1 MDIRTRE
8 AIRYLGY
15 GKHAI
20 DERTS
25 ELIQCSFEELEQVSD
40 AKFIYRIFEIS
51 ELNTNELMIGTLKVQ
66 SEKLY
71 RNLHGCH
78 AVVLFCATLGTGV
91 DLLMKRYTVTDMA
104 KTAVLQACAA
114 ALLEE
119 YCDNIQKQI
128 ATELAKGE
136 YLRPRFSP
144 GYGDF
149 SILHQKDLLQMVDAS
164 KKIGLSMTDG
174 YMLTPM
180 KSITALIGIS
190 YESADCHMS
199 GCKVCS
205 RTDCA
210 YRRSEG

>member
-8 AIRYLGY
+8 AVRYLGY

-25 ELIQCSFEELEQVSD
+25 ELIQSSFNELEQVSD

-51 ELNTNELMIGTLKVQ
+51 ELDSNELKIGTLKVQ
-66 SEKLY
+66 SKNLY
-71 RNLHGCH
+71 KNLHRCH
-78 AVVLFCATLGTGV
+78 AVVVLCATLGTNV
-91 DLLMKRYTVTDMA
+91 DLLMKRYAITDIA
-104 KTAVLQACAA
+104 KAAVLQACAA

-128 ATELAKGE
+128 AIDLAEGE

-149 SILHQKDLLQMVDAS
+149 SILHQKELLQMLDAT
-164 KKIGLSMTDG
+164 KRIGLSITDG
-174 YMLTPM
+174 HMLTPT
-180 KSITALIGIS
+180 KSITAVIGIS
-190 YESADCHMS
+190 YEKTDCHTS
-199 GCKVCS
+199 GCEVCS
-205 RTDCA
+205 KTDCT
-210 YRRSEG
+210 YRRSE

>member
-8 AIRYLGY
+8 AVRYLGY

-25 ELIQCSFEELEQVSD
+25 DLIQSSFDELGQVAD
-40 AKFIYRIFEIS
+40 VKFIYRIFEIS
-51 ELNTNELMIGTLKVQ
+51 ELDTNELMIGTLKVQ

-78 AVVLFCATLGTGV
+78 AAVLFCATLGTSV
-91 DLLMKRYTVTDMA
+91 DLLMKRYAVIDMA
-104 KTAVLQACAA
+104 KATVLQACAA

-119 YCDNIQKQI
+119 YCDNIQEQI
-128 ATELAKGE
+128 AKGLSEGE

-149 SILHQKDLLQMVDAS
+149 SILHQRDLLQLLDAS

-180 KSITALIGIS
+180 KSITAVIGIS
-190 YESADCHMS
+190 HECTDCHMS
-199 GCKVCS
+199 ECDACS
-205 RTDCA
+205 KIDCV
-210 YRRSEG
+210 YRRSE